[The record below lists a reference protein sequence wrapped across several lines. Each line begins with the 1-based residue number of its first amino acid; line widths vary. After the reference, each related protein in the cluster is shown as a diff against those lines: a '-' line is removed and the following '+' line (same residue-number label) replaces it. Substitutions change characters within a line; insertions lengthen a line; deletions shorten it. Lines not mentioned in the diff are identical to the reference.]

1 MRKIFTLFFLILIGK
16 IALAQDVSVIAI
28 TAPVSGCSLSA
39 TSSVT
44 INVKNVGLTDLSGIP
59 FDLSYTIN
67 GGPAVSNLGVSF
79 PFFTPNTT
87 VSYTFTATANLSVPG
102 SYTFTAFSTYGPDIN
117 TTNDATVG
125 YVVTSTA
132 TSVGGTVSGGT
143 NVCVGS
149 NSGSLTLAGHTGSVL
164 NWEYS
169 TDGGSTWISISNTT
183 TTQSYFNLTV
193 PTDYRAQV
201 QNGTCAVATSS
212 IASMTIDPVTI
223 TLNIYLISNSL

>member
-1 MRKIFTLFFLILIGK
+1 MRKLFTLVSFLIIGNL
-16 IALAQDVSVIAI
+16 ALAQDISVIAI

-44 INVKNVGLTDLSGIP
+44 INVKNVGLTDLSAVP

-67 GGPAVSNLGVSF
+67 GGPPVTDLAVSF

-87 VSYTFTATANLSVPG
+87 VSYTFTATANLSTPG
-102 SYTFTAFSTYGPDIN
+102 SYTFTSYSTYAPDIN
-117 TTNDATVG
+117 TTNDATTG
-125 YVVTSTA
+125 YIVTSTA
-132 TSVGGTVSGGT
+132 PSVGGTVAGGT
-143 NVCVGS
+143 NVCIGS
-149 NSGSLTLAGHTGSVL
+149 NSGVLTLSGHTGSVL

-193 PTDYRAQV
+193 PTRYRAQV
-201 QNGTCAVATSS
+201 QNGICAAATSS
-212 IASMTIDPVTI
+212 
-223 TLNIYLISNSL
+223 